1 MGGKVEVI
9 SSHIYNKVVLSN
21 NVYTGDLTGKTIT
34 VQGYVKALGP
44 DQSIKIRIKSN
55 IAGSTAYVASEV
67 LSLADGSLVGTT
79 YELVAFSYQVP
90 EATASVQV
98 QLMFGQDE
106 GTYLI
111 DDFSVSVEDASLGL
125 DVFEPEPI
133 ITLFP
138 NPSRNI
144 VTISTNLAVSSLK
157 IFSSIGHLVYEQMN
171 TNRINLDSYSVG
183 NYILKIETTSGSS
196 YYKKL
201 IIK

>member
-1 MGGKVEVI
+1 
-9 SSHIYNKVVLSN
+9 
-21 NVYTGDLTGKTIT
+21 
-34 VQGYVKALGP
+34 
-44 DQSIKIRIKSN
+44 
-55 IAGSTAYVASEV
+55 
-67 LSLADGSLVGTT
+67 
-79 YELVAFSYQVP
+79 
-90 EATASVQV
+90 
-98 QLMFGQDE
+98 MFGQDE

-111 DDFSVSVEDASLGL
+111 DDFSLSVEAASLGL

-138 NPSRNI
+138 NPSRNF